1 MRRIALAA
9 CMIFLTSF
17 HGLLAQSIVFVSPS
31 DKGLLTMS
39 CAEGSLGSFEQ
50 LHYLAAAHYLA
61 EHLCQQPQ
69 IDGAVGVW
77 KGQAE
82 NSGMIDGCPNE
93 RARQLGALLAKYY
106 HQEQA
111 LVFDRDPAGK
121 TSLIS
126 FRATQPLGV
135 IAIMMS
141 QAEVSAATV
150 VPHVQDNLVLIVAT
164 DATQRARSMALYAS
178 LHGRGLHEEPG
189 TTELIGD
196 NDRVKARGI
205 FTAIVAN
212 APADVRQLNSDMY
225 SEQFNDLGLPV
236 TPEATPA
243 H

>member
-9 CMIFLTSF
+9 CMVFLMPLQE
-17 HGLLAQSIVFVSPS
+17 LLAQSVVFVSPS
-31 DKGLLTMS
+31 ANGLPSMS
-39 CAEGSLGSFEQ
+39 CAEGSLSSFEQ
-50 LHYLAAAHYLA
+50 LHYVAAAHYLA
-61 EHLCQQPQ
+61 ERLCQQPQ
-69 IDGAVGVW
+69 IEGAVGVW

-93 RARQLGALLAKYY
+93 RARALGALLAKYF
-106 HQEQA
+106 HQEEA

-135 IAIMMS
+135 IAIMMA
-141 QAEVSAATV
+141 QTDVSAATV
-150 VPHVQDNLVLIVAT
+150 IPHVQDNLVVIVAT
-164 DATQRARSMALYAS
+164 DAAQRARAMALHAS
-178 LHGRGLHEEPG
+178 LHGRGFREEPG

-196 NDRVKARGI
+196 HDQAKARGI

>member
-9 CMIFLTSF
+9 CMIFLTSL

-31 DKGLLTMS
+31 DKGLSTMS
-39 CAEGSLGSFEQ
+39 CAEGSLDSFEQ

-61 EHLCQQPQ
+61 EHLCQQAQ

-77 KGQAE
+77 KGHAE
-82 NSGMIDGCPNE
+82 NSGMIDGCSNE

-111 LVFDRDPAGK
+111 LVFDRHPAGK

-135 IAIMMS
+135 IAIMMA

-150 VPHVQDNLVLIVAT
+150 VPHVHDNLVLIVAA
-164 DATQRARSMALYAS
+164 DAAQRARSMALYAS
-178 LHGRGLHEEPG
+178 LHGRGLHEERG
-189 TTELIGD
+189 TMELIGD
-196 NDRVKARGI
+196 NDRAKARGI

>member
-1 MRRIALAA
+1 MRRMAVAA
-9 CMIFLTSF
+9 CMVFLWSL
-17 HGLLAQSIVFVSPS
+17 HGLLAQSVVFVSPS

-39 CAEGSLGSFEQ
+39 CAEGSLNSFEQ

-61 EHLCQQPQ
+61 ERLCQQPQ
-69 IDGAVGVW
+69 IEGAVGVW
-77 KGQAE
+77 RGQAE

-93 RARQLGALLAKYY
+93 RARQVGALLAKYY

-121 TSLIS
+121 TSLIT

-135 IAIMMS
+135 IAVMMA
-141 QAEVSAATV
+141 QAQVTGATV
-150 VPHVQDNLVLIVAT
+150 IPHTQDNMVLVVAS
-164 DATQRARSMALYAS
+164 DAAQRTRAMTLYAS
-178 LHGRGLHEEPG
+178 LHGHGLHEEPG

-196 NDRVKARGI
+196 NDRAKARAI
-205 FTAIVAN
+205 FTTIIGN

-236 TPEATPA
+236 TREAAPT